1 MAPLDVFEDDIYTL
15 STGNGRMLNEE
26 KFDLLYHEYYSS
38 LVIYACNFV
47 SSSKAEE
54 IVQNM
59 MSWLWKNRN
68 TLEIKMPVRNYLLRS
83 LHRLCVK
90 RMTQTR
96 TDTETIPSSRLQQDT
111 SFVKDADNPFCNIF
125 QHVVVLLPIFLYF
138 CQ

>member
-1 MAPLDVFEDDIYTL
+1 MTPLDAFEDDVYTL
-15 STGNGRMLNEE
+15 DTGNGRMLNEE

-68 TLEIKMPVRNYLLRS
+68 TLEIKMPVRNYLLH
-83 LHRLCVK
+83 LLNNLCK
-90 RMTQTR
+90 ERMMQTR
-96 TDTETIPSSRLQQDT
+96 ADTKTPPSNHLQQDT
-111 SFVKDADNPFCNIF
+111 ACL
-125 QHVVVLLPIFLYF
+125 QE
-138 CQ
+138 CG